1 MYLPY
6 QSFKNPLN
14 FILKWIDIFCEL
26 NEEHFAFHLQDEHS
40 GTFANRKYEELSH
53 NKNPKMNNPILVT
66 LLKMS
71 IQSWKCDPIQW
82 HIPISLL

>member
-1 MYLPY
+1 MNN
-6 QSFKNPLN
+6 K
-14 FILKWIDIFCEL
+14 L
-26 NEEHFAFHLQDEHS
+26 NEYKYS

-71 IQSWKCDPIQW
+71 IQSWKCDPIQS
-82 HIPISLL
+82 HIPISLLYGSLPLGE